1 METVMPFVFST
12 LLDSILILGGHGDS
26 VTGNPMPGGET
37 SSEDG
42 GGIGTAPIVA
52 VLLLAVVV
60 VGLLVWLNRE
70 ERETEDE
77 VAERTPRRR
86 SIAPAALIALV
97 IATPLIVWTASSG
110 GDDEKSLIVE
120 RWTNDKG
127 TPELIV
133 SLVEDDLNTLKATN
147 GKRTVSLSCVGRQGQ
162 AVLEAEPKWPFITER
177 GYDYPHVH
185 QAATSEQ
192 VQRADSCRLR
202 VSRVSLEADVEGALT
217 G

>member
-1 METVMPFVFST
+1 MPFVFST
-12 LLDSILILGGHGDS
+12 LLDSILVLAGHGDS
-26 VTGNPMPGGET
+26 ITGNPMPGGES

-42 GGIGTAPIVA
+42 GGIAPAAIVG

-60 VGLLVWLNRE
+60 VGLLVWLNRQE
-70 ERETEDE
+70 QESGDE
-77 VAERTPRRR
+77 VAVRAPRSR
-86 SIAPAALIALV
+86 SIAPAALIAAV
-97 IATPLIVWTASSG
+97 IAAPLIMWTASSG

-127 TPELIV
+127 APELIV
-133 SLVEDDLNTLKATN
+133 SLVEDDLNTLKATK
-147 GKRTVSLSCVGRQGQ
+147 GRRTVRLSCVGRQGQ
-162 AVLEAEPKWPFITER
+162 AVLDSEPKWPFITEA

-202 VSRVSLEADVEGALT
+202 ADDLSLEADVEGALT

>member
-1 METVMPFVFST
+1 MDAAMPFIFST

-26 VTGNPMPGGET
+26 ITGNPTSTGG
-37 SSEDG
+37 SGSESD
-42 GGIGTAPIVA
+42 GGIGIGPIVG

-60 VGLLVWLNRE
+60 VGILVWLNRE
-70 ERETEDE
+70 EKETGGE
-77 VAERTPRRR
+77 VAVRTPGPRA
-86 SIAPAALIALV
+86 IVPAGLIAAV

-110 GDDEKSLIVE
+110 GDNEKSLIVE

-127 TPELIV
+127 APELIV
-133 SLVEDDLNTLKATN
+133 SLTEEELNTLSTTN
-147 GKRTVSLSCVGRQGQ
+147 GKRTVRLRCIGRQGQ
-162 AVLEAEPKWPFITER
+162 AVLEANPKWPFITEA

-192 VQRADSCRLR
+192 VQRADECLLR
-202 VSRVSLEADVEGALT
+202 GARVRLEADVEGALT